1 MFKSSLWPLWGAQ
14 EEGAGEEDRLVLRS
28 SVTVYHSRDGR
39 GLGDGE
45 ILMDLRKILK
55 VDSVVV
61 DSFGNGLANMSKEE
75 GICKDDSLVCGFS
88 K

>member
-14 EEGAGEEDRLVLRS
+14 EEGAGGEDRLVLRS

-55 VDSVVV
+55 VDSVA
-61 DSFGNGLANMSKEE
+61 FGNGLATMSKEE